1 MIDDKGKLMR
11 DAQTIFDTVVAHL
24 RKQGCKSEDEDG
36 CMYRTPDGL
45 SCAVGALI
53 PSQAYSP
60 AMENKS
66 IPKLLESGLLPLDLQ
81 DEFTKHSALLIDL
94 QDVHDCSDVSKWEL
108 ALKATANCFNLRYSS
123 P

>member
-1 MIDDKGKLMR
+1 MR
-11 DAQTIFDTVVAHL
+11 TAQEIFDTVVAHL
-24 RKQGCKSEDEDG
+24 RKQGCRSEDENG
-36 CMYRTPDGL
+36 CLYRTPDGL

-66 IPKLLESGLLPLDLQ
+66 LQKLLDSELLPLDLQ
-81 DEFTKHSALLIDL
+81 NEFMKHRALLSYL
-94 QDVHDCSDVSKWEL
+94 QDLHDVSPVSLWEVEL
-108 ALKATANCFNLRYSS
+108 SKTAARFNLGYTA

>member
-1 MIDDKGKLMR
+1 MR
-11 DAQTIFDTVVAHL
+11 TAQEIFDTVVAHL

-36 CMYRTPDGL
+36 CLYRTPDGL

-53 PSQAYSP
+53 PKEAYSP
-60 AMENKS
+60 DMENRS
-66 IPKLLESGLLPLDLQ
+66 LNKLLEEKLLPLDLQ
-81 DEFTKHSALLIDL
+81 NEFTKHRALLIDL